1 MISDTN
7 LYDINI
13 TGKAISSLI
22 ALTATRSHIWSSYC
36 TQSMT
41 IIYPS
46 RNFIYIGLDTK
57 IDRYDINI
65 TEKDYDF
72 IYKTHDLN
80 ILSLYIINLINK
92 NNK

>member
-7 LYDINI
+7 LHDINI
-13 TGKAISSLI
+13 TGKTISRLK
-22 ALTATRSHIWSSYC
+22 AFTATRSHIWSSYC
-36 TQSMT
+36 TQSIT

-72 IYKTHDLN
+72 IYKINDLDV
-80 ILSLYIINLINK
+80 LSLYIINLINK